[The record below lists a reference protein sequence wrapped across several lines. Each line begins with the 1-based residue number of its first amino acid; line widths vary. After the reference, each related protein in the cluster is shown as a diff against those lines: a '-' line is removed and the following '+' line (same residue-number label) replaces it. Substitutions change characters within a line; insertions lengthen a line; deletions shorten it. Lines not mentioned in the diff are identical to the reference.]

1 MTLLYPIRFN
11 PIIKERVWGGTR
23 LVQEF
28 GKQYTGDSPVGE
40 SWEISGIEGDTTVI
54 SNGFLKKND
63 INEIVETYLGEVVGD
78 GIYETFGNEF
88 PVLIKLLDIEKEL
101 SVQVHPDDETARER
115 HDSYGK
121 TEFWYILE
129 AGPDAKIYMGFNR
142 ETTPRELYEKCMN
155 DTAPELLNVIHPKKG
170 DCFLIEPGTVHAAT
184 GGITIAEIQQV
195 SDVTY
200 RIYDWGR
207 EHDPATAREMHLDLA
222 IDCIDY
228 GKYSGVV
235 KNALS
240 GEQKNGG
247 VLTDCDYFKVS
258 ALNLEKEIW
267 LVSQDFNSFIIYI
280 CENGPITFTS
290 KNGSEKINRGET
302 ILIPA
307 HLGEYSVIPEGAG
320 CRMLEI
326 TGKYQIS
333 SEE

>member
-1 MTLLYPIRFN
+1 M
-11 PIIKERVWGGTR
+11 
-23 LVQEF
+23 VQEF

-88 PVLIKLLDIEKEL
+88 PVLIKLLNI
-101 SVQVHPDDETARER
+101 ER

-155 DTAPELLNVIHPKKG
+155 DTAPELLNVIYPKKG

-228 GKYSGVV
+228 GKYCGVV

-240 GEQKNGG
+240 GDQKSEE
-247 VLTDCDYFKVS
+247 VLTDCNYFRVS
-258 ALNLEKEIW
+258 ALNLEKETW

-280 CENGPITFTS
+280 CENGHVTFTS

-307 HLGEYSVIPEGAG
+307 NLGEYSVIPEEAG
-320 CRMLEI
+320 CRLLEI